1 VEELPSLSHSVT
13 CKFHPL
19 FTLRKTA
26 RVLLSL
32 SLTLG
37 LNKERDFSSPEIE
50 LPPSFHAFDQKAM
63 CHWYILKDVP

>member
-32 SLTLG
+32 SLTLE

-50 LPPSFHAFDQKAM
+50 LSHLLFVHSIRRRCAIGT
-63 CHWYILKDVP
+63 C